1 MNSFRETYFKFKL
14 LGKRIYKHSSLT
26 RPHKVIV
33 KKITYLQH
41 FLLTV
46 TYYRIVDI
54 PMITKKLLRG
64 EWI

>member
-1 MNSFRETYFKFKL
+1 MNSFREIYFKFKL
-14 LGKRIYKHSSLT
+14 RGKRIYKYSSLT

-33 KKITYLQH
+33 KKFTYLQD

-54 PMITKKLLRG
+54 PMITKSF
-64 EWI
+64 